1 MVTTHI
7 QMTTDDS
14 FDSLF
19 LQQKQYQVSAQGQD
33 QDKDQLLTY
42 YRSRLDLFERE
53 REEWL
58 EKLESTR
65 VKQEEV
71 HKQSWELKGRCDEVR
86 TLQQQLSDLQVVLL
100 NEREQIAK
108 LARENDTLQLQGQES
123 QRKIAELLSIVHPIQ
138 QEVTFFQ
145 DKRPQSV
152 LSYPQSA
159 SLASLP
165 AQRTA
170 QYCGTCKN
178 TSEVTGR
185 VNEKHTTRLGRTTST
200 PKHVIK
206 TVYLPNEQMNTLAL
220 EVDTLRKQLD
230 QEHAL
235 HSSALQALQ
244 EDRRIR
250 EHEFRLNMDAAA
262 EKTAALTQSLAKE
275 ESSHTEAVK
284 DYLRLRHQSQIRER
298 TLIEKT
304 QELENKVDSLLS
316 QLRHTRVKT
325 ASEIK
330 EAERVAEEK
339 AKDFTHKFRSEAVDN
354 EESMQV
360 MREQYMQL
368 QGIYK
373 EKVSELEGKLV
384 RLQQRYRDL
393 EERKGLEVAGY
404 KQEVQTLRKVTGQL
418 KEAHEIDREEA
429 RSRPST
435 RKAVG
440 RKVCDRCRERYGIS
454 QSPERN
460 DNSWKD

>member
-1 MVTTHI
+1 M
-7 QMTTDDS
+7 TDDS
-14 FDSLF
+14 FEGLF
-19 LQQKQYQVSAQGQD
+19 LRQKQYQVSSQGQD

-58 EKLESTR
+58 EKLEATR
-65 VKQEEV
+65 VKQEEL
-71 HKQSWELKGRCDEVR
+71 HKLTWELKTRNDEVR
-86 TLQQQLSDLQVVLL
+86 TLQQQMSDLQVVLL

-108 LARENDTLQLQGQES
+108 LARENDSMQLQGQEN

-152 LSYPQSA
+152 LSYPQPVPATA
-159 SLASLP
+159 SSSGP
-165 AQRTA
+165 AR
-170 QYCGTCKN
+170 YCGTCKN

-185 VNEKHTTRLGRTTST
+185 GNEKHLARLGRTTST
-200 PKHVIK
+200 PKHIIK

-220 EVDTLRKQLD
+220 EVETLRRQLD

-235 HSSALQALQ
+235 HSTALEAMQ

-250 EHEFRLNMDAAA
+250 EHEYRLNMD
-262 EKTAALTQSLAKE
+262 TASDKIQALTIALQRE
-275 ESSHTEAVK
+275 ETAHTEAVK

-298 TLIEKT
+298 NLLEKS
-304 QELENKVDSLLS
+304 QESETKIDDLLQKLREN
-316 QLRHTRVKT
+316 RVKS
-325 ASEIK
+325 ASEVK

-339 AKDFTHKFRSEAVDN
+339 AKDFTHKFRSQVVDN
-354 EESMQV
+354 EESMNV

-373 EKVSELEGKLV
+373 EKVADLEGKLV
-384 RLQQRYRDL
+384 RLQQKYKDL
-393 EERKGLEVAGY
+393 EERKGLEIAGY
-404 KQEVQTLRKVTGQL
+404 RQEVTTLRKIVKGKDAEPLAEETDHR
-418 KEAHEIDREEA
+418 AHR
-429 RSRPST
+429 ST
-435 RKAVG
+435 RPRTATG
-440 RKVCDRCRERYGIS
+440 RKVCERCRERYGIS